1 MESSWKTLQAG
12 FHLLELASDWLT
24 YQQFKILHRGRM
36 GHGAISIDNKTFV
49 IGGKTEGNT

>member
-36 GHGAISIDNKTFV
+36 GHGAISLDNKTYV